1 MKTVSKRVCAGVTV
15 AMLVGLALG
24 SPLTAQ
30 RRAGSNSDWCADENW
45 GSDREGVCEV
55 REYTVPAAGAV
66 MTVDASPN
74 GGISVEG
81 SARGDILVEAR
92 VVATAATEAEARAI
106 AARVQVVA
114 TADHVNAD
122 GPRDMGRREGWHV
135 SYRLSVPTQTPL
147 SLRSTNGGISVDSVN
162 SRVEL
167 HTTNGGVKLTRMAGD
182 VQGRTTNGGI
192 DVDLDGSAWNGS
204 GLDVQTT
211 NGGVRLRIPAQYSAH
226 LETGTSNGSVN
237 IDFPMTVQGVA
248 GRSFSTDLGG
258 GGATLRV
265 RTSNGG
271 VRITKK

>member
-1 MKTVSKRVCAGVTV
+1 MRVWAGVAV
-15 AMLVGLALG
+15 GMLVVMGLG

-30 RRAGSNSDWCADENW
+30 RRVAANGGDWCADENW
-45 GSDREGVCEV
+45 GRDREGVCEV

-81 SARGDILVEAR
+81 AGRSDILIEAR

-114 TADHVNAD
+114 TADHVNAE
-122 GPRDMGRREGWHV
+122 GPRDLGRREGWHV

-147 SLRSTNGGISVDSVN
+147 SLRSTNGGISVDGVN

-167 HTTNGGVKLTRMAGD
+167 NTTNGGVKLTRMGGD

-211 NGGVRLRIPAQYSAH
+211 NGGVRLRIPAQYNAH

-237 IDFPMTVQGVA
+237 IDFPMTVQGIA

>member
-1 MKTVSKRVCAGVTV
+1 MKRVSKRVGAGVAV
-15 AMLVGLALG
+15 AMLVGLAWG

-30 RRAGSNSDWCADENW
+30 RRTGSNSGGCADENW
-45 GSDREGVCEV
+45 GSDREGVCEI
-55 REYTVPAAGAV
+55 REYTVPAAGAL

-74 GGISVEG
+74 GGIAVEG

-122 GPRDMGRREGWHV
+122 GPRDLGRREGWQV
-135 SYRLSVPTQTPL
+135 SYRLFVPTPTPL

-167 HTTNGGVKLTRMAGD
+167 HTTNGGVKLTRMGGD

-192 DVDLDGSAWNGS
+192 DVDLDGSAWNGN

-211 NGGVRLRIPAQYSAH
+211 NGGVRLRIPAQYNAH

-237 IDFPMTVQGVA
+237 IDFPMTVQGTV